1 MAFINEHY
9 LKLQGAYLFP
19 EIARRVE
26 AFSKSNPAAGKRI
39 IRCGIGDVTEPLP
52 PVAIAAMHKAVDE
65 MANRETFRGY
75 PPPAGY
81 DFIRNA
87 IVKCDFHDHG
97 LMIQADEIFLSDG
110 SKSDGGA
117 I

>member
-26 AFSKSNPAAGKRI
+26 AFSKANPAAGKRI

-52 PVAIAAMHKAVDE
+52 PVCIVAMHKAVDE
-65 MANRETFRGY
+65 MGKRESFRGY
-75 PPPAGY
+75 PPPTGMTFSETRSLRPISTIM
-81 DFIRNA
+81 D
-87 IVKCDFHDHG
+87 
-97 LMIQADEIFLSDG
+97 
-110 SKSDGGA
+110 
-117 I
+117 